1 MLQVSAQ
8 RLTPATPDKEKLVRI
23 LYLMLLFL
31 VALAAAGCNTT
42 EGFGQDVEAAGE
54 AIEDTAEDASDDDE
68 R

>member
-1 MLQVSAQ
+1 M
-8 RLTPATPDKEKLVRI
+8 RI